1 MADITRFLFLR
12 HLRCDNASF
21 VLLHKSG
28 KLVRSGRG
36 LQFWFLPLTASIAEV
51 PMDDRELPV
60 IFHGRTRDFQ
70 DVTVQGVITWRV
82 LEPKVL
88 ADRVDFGID
97 TKKGQWI
104 EQPLEKVALLLTQL
118 SQQLAWAWVS
128 HQPLPTALVEGA
140 REIRA
145 TVLDGLRADESLAAM
160 GLEIASVR
168 ISDVS
173 PTSELERALQ
183 QPTREA
189 IQQDADKA
197 TFERRALAVERE
209 RAIAE
214 NELQNQIELAKRE
227 EDLITQ
233 RGDNER
239 QRVSL
244 EADAARIEAEARVKR
259 ERLQAEASAEGIRQV
274 EGAKV
279 EAERERIGI
288 YRDLPQGVMLGLAAR
303 ELAGQLPPIEHLSL
317 GPDLLSGAITR
328 LAEAGA
334 QHLQES

>member
-12 HLRCDNASF
+12 HLRGDNASF
-21 VLLHKSG
+21 VLQHRG
-28 KLVRSGRG
+28 GTLVRSGRG
-36 LQFWFLPLTASIAEV
+36 LQFWFLPLTASIAEL

-60 IFHGRTRDFQ
+60 IFHGRTQDFQ
-70 DVTVQGVITWRV
+70 DVAVQGVITWRV
-82 LEPKVL
+82 TDPKVL

-97 TKKGQWI
+97 TAKGSWL
-104 EQPLEKVALLLTQL
+104 EQPLEKVALLITQL
-118 SQQLAWAWVS
+118 AQQLAWDWVA
-128 HQPLPTALVEGA
+128 HQTLPTALVEGA

-145 TVLDGLRADESLAAM
+145 RVLAGLGSDASLAAM
-160 GLEIASVR
+160 GLEVASVR

-227 EDLITQ
+227 EDLIAQ
-233 RGDNER
+233 RGENER
-239 QRVSL
+239 RRVGL
-244 EADAARIEAEARVKR
+244 EADASRIEVEARVQR
-259 ERLQAEASAEGIRQV
+259 ERLQAEASAAGIREV

-303 ELAGQLPPIEHLSL
+303 ELAGQLPPIEHLSI
-317 GPDLLSGAITR
+317 GPDLLSGALTR

-334 QHLQES
+334 QHLQED

>member
-12 HLRCDNASF
+12 HLRGDNASF
-21 VLLHKSG
+21 VLQHKG
-28 KLVRSGRG
+28 DKLVRSGRG
-36 LQFWFLPLTASIAEV
+36 LQFWFLPLTASIAEL
-51 PMDDRELPV
+51 PMDDRELQV
-60 IFHGRTRDFQ
+60 IFHGRTADFQ

-82 LEPKVL
+82 TDAKVL
-88 ADRVDFGID
+88 GDRIDFGID
-97 TKKGQWI
+97 TKNGKWL

-118 SQQLAWAWVS
+118 AQQLAWDWVS
-128 HQPLPTALVEGA
+128 HQPLPNALVAGA

-145 TVLDGLRADESLAAM
+145 TVLSGLRADEGLSAM
-160 GLEIASVR
+160 GVEVASVR

-173 PTSELERALQ
+173 PTSEIEKALQ
-183 QPTREA
+183 LPTREA

-227 EDLITQ
+227 EDLIAQ

-239 QRVSL
+239 RRVSL
-244 EADAARIEAEARVKR
+244 EAEASRIEVEGRVKR
-259 ERLQAEASAEGIRQV
+259 ERLQAEATAESIRQV

-279 EAERERIGI
+279 ESERERIGI

-334 QHLQES
+334 QHLQEG

>member
-12 HLRCDNASF
+12 HLRGDNASF
-21 VLLHKSG
+21 VLQHRGG
-28 KLVRSGRG
+28 KLVRAGRG
-36 LQFWFLPLTASIAEV
+36 LQFWFLPLTASIAEL

-60 IFHGRTRDFQ
+60 LFHGRTRDFQ

-82 LEPKVL
+82 TDPGVL

-97 TKKGQWI
+97 TAKGGWL

-118 SQQLAWAWVS
+118 AQQLAWDWVS
-128 HQPLPTALVEGA
+128 RQDLPGALVDGA
-140 REIRA
+140 RAIRA
-145 TVLDGLRADESLAAM
+145 CVLEGLGDDPSLAAM
-160 GLEIASVR
+160 GLGIASVR

-173 PTSELERALQ
+173 PTAELEKALQ
-183 QPTREA
+183 QPTRES
-189 IQQDADKA
+189 IQQEADKA

-214 NELQNQIELAKRE
+214 NELQNQIELARRE
-227 EDLITQ
+227 EDLIAQ
-233 RGDNER
+233 RGDNDR
-239 QRVSL
+239 RRVSL
-244 EADAARIEAEARVKR
+244 EAEAARVEVEARVKR
-259 ERLQAEASAEGIRQV
+259 ERLQAEASAAGIREV

-288 YRDLPQGVMLGLAAR
+288 YRALPQGVMLGLAAR
-303 ELAGQLPPIEHLSL
+303 ELAGHLPPIEHLSI
-317 GPDLLSGAITR
+317 GPDMLAGAITR

-334 QHLQES
+334 QHLQEG

>member
-12 HLRCDNASF
+12 HLRGDNASF
-21 VLLHKSG
+21 VLQHRSG
-28 KLVRSGRG
+28 KLVRAGRG
-36 LQFWFLPLTASIAEV
+36 LQFWFLPLTASIAEL

-60 IFHGRTRDFQ
+60 LFHGRTRDFQ

-82 LEPKVL
+82 TEPQVL

-97 TKKGQWI
+97 TAKGGWL

-118 SQQLAWAWVS
+118 AQQLAWDWVS
-128 HQPLPTALVEGA
+128 HQDLPGALVDGSRA
-140 REIRA
+140 IRA
-145 TVLDGLRADESLAAM
+145 RVLEGLGDDPSLAAM
-160 GLEIASVR
+160 GLGIASVR

-189 IQQDADKA
+189 IQQEADKA

-214 NELQNQIELAKRE
+214 NELQNKIELAKRE
-227 EDLITQ
+227 EDLIAQ

-239 QRVSL
+239 RRVSL
-244 EADAARIEAEARVKR
+244 EADASRIEVEARVQR
-259 ERLQAEASAEGIRQV
+259 ERLQAEASAAGIREV

-288 YRDLPQGVMLGLAAR
+288 YRELPQGVMLGLAAR
-303 ELAGQLPPIEHLSL
+303 ELAGQLPPIEHLSI

-334 QHLQES
+334 QHLQEG

>member
-12 HLRCDNASF
+12 HLRGDNASF
-21 VLLHKSG
+21 VLQHRNG
-28 KLVRSGRG
+28 KLVRAGRG
-36 LQFWFLPLTASIAEV
+36 LQFWFMPLTATIAEL

-60 IFHGRTRDFQ
+60 LFHGRTQDFQ
-70 DVTVQGVITWRV
+70 DVAVQGVITWRV
-82 LEPKVL
+82 TDPRVL
-88 ADRVDFGID
+88 ADRIDFGID
-97 TKKGQWI
+97 TAKGAWL
-104 EQPLEKVALLLTQL
+104 EQPLEKVALLITQL
-118 SQQLAWAWVS
+118 AQQLAWDWVS
-128 HQPLPTALVEGA
+128 QQALPTALVEGA

-145 TVLDGLRADESLAAM
+145 RVLGGLGADESLAAM
-160 GLEIASVR
+160 GLEVSTVR

-227 EDLITQ
+227 EDLIAQ
-233 RGDNER
+233 RGENER
-239 QRVSL
+239 RRVSL
-244 EADAARIEAEARVKR
+244 EADAARIETEARVQR
-259 ERLQAEASAEGIRQV
+259 ERLQAQASADGIREV

-279 EAERERIGI
+279 ESERERIGI
-288 YRDLPQGVMLGLAAR
+288 YRDLPSGVMMGLAAR
-303 ELAGQLPPIEHLSL
+303 ELAGQLPPIEHLSI
-317 GPDLLSGAITR
+317 GPDLLTGALTR
-328 LAEAGA
+328 LAQAGA
-334 QHLQES
+334 QHLQEG

>member
-12 HLRCDNASF
+12 HLRGDNASF
-21 VLLHKSG
+21 VLQHRSG

-36 LQFWFLPLTASIAEV
+36 LQFWFLPLTASIAEL

-60 IFHGRTRDFQ
+60 LFHGRTQDFQ
-70 DVTVQGVITWRV
+70 DVAVQGVITWRV
-82 LEPKVL
+82 TDPQVL
-88 ADRVDFGID
+88 ADRIDFGID
-97 TKKGQWI
+97 TAQGGWL

-118 SQQLAWAWVS
+118 AQQLAWDWVS

-145 TVLDGLRADESLAAM
+145 RVLAGLGSDEGLADM
-160 GLEIASVR
+160 GLEVASVR

-173 PTSELERALQ
+173 PTSELEKALQ

-189 IQQDADKA
+189 IQQEADKA

-214 NELQNQIELAKRE
+214 NELQNQIELARRE
-227 EDLITQ
+227 EDLIAQ

-239 QRVSL
+239 RRVSL
-244 EADAARIEAEARVKR
+244 EADAARIEVEARVQR
-259 ERLQAEASAEGIRQV
+259 ERLQAEASAAGIREV

-288 YRDLPQGVMLGLAAR
+288 YRELPQGVMLGLAAR
-303 ELAGQLPPIEHLSL
+303 ELAGQLPPIEHLSI

-334 QHLQES
+334 QHLQEG

>member
-12 HLRCDNASF
+12 HLRGDNASF
-21 VLLHKSG
+21 VLQHRNG
-28 KLVRSGRG
+28 KLVRAGRG
-36 LQFWFLPLTASIAEV
+36 LQFWFMPLTATIAEL

-60 IFHGRTRDFQ
+60 LFHGRTQDFQ
-70 DVTVQGVITWRV
+70 DVAVQGVITWRV
-82 LEPKVL
+82 TDPRVL
-88 ADRVDFGID
+88 ADRIDFGID
-97 TKKGQWI
+97 TAKGAWL
-104 EQPLEKVALLLTQL
+104 EQPLEKVALLITQL
-118 SQQLAWAWVS
+118 AQQLAWDWVS
-128 HQPLPTALVEGA
+128 QQALPTALVEGA

-145 TVLDGLRADESLAAM
+145 RVLGGLGADECLAAM
-160 GLEIASVR
+160 GLEVSTVR

-227 EDLITQ
+227 EDLIAQ
-233 RGDNER
+233 RGENER
-239 QRVSL
+239 RRVSL
-244 EADAARIEAEARVKR
+244 EADAARIETEARVQR
-259 ERLQAEASAEGIRQV
+259 ERLQAQASADGIREV

-279 EAERERIGI
+279 ESERERIGI
-288 YRDLPQGVMLGLAAR
+288 YRDLPSGVMMGLAAR
-303 ELAGQLPPIEHLSL
+303 ELAGQLPPIEHLSI
-317 GPDLLSGAITR
+317 GPDLLTGALTR
-328 LAEAGA
+328 LAQAGA
-334 QHLQES
+334 QHLQEG